1 MCTLNITVRQILFTP
16 NRLLINH
23 RLITPPDY
31 RTVSRRVMDYL
42 ASEYYIAV
50 TSSRCC
56 LRAKSCLFQQ
66 DMRQNLKIPEILK
79 FGRPK
84 HGTLVLKS
92 WGLLKLLRC
101 IYLNLIHQSSMPRLN
116 GGKILH
122 DAIPGF
128 FPAQWPC
135 LHVCLPCRG
144 KCSAGGSKQVH
155 CRAEAEHR
163 GL

>member
-1 MCTLNITVRQILFTP
+1 MQQIRFTL
-16 NRLLINH
+16 NRLLVNH
-23 RLITPPDY
+23 RSIAPPDH
-31 RTVSRRVMDYL
+31 RTASRCEMYYL
-42 ASEYYIAV
+42 ASEYYV
-50 TSSRCC
+50 PGTSSGCC
-56 LRAKSCLFQQ
+56 LRGNFFLFQR

-101 IYLNLIHQSSMPRLN
+101 IYLNLIHQRSMPRLN